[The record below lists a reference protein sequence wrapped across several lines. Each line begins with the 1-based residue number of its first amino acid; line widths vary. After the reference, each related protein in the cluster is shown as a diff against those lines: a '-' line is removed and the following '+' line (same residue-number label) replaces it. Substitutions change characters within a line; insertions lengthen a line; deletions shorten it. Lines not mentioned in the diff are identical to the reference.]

1 MAIEAEHRV
10 LVIDALVLAPDV
22 PEGAEFLYDT
32 NCFQWL
38 KKHWTGISSFKWQT
52 LSVRNTEICT
62 AFNISMS

>member
-22 PEGAEFLYDT
+22 PEGAEFYDK

-38 KKHWTGISSFKWQT
+38 KKHWTGISSFKRQR
-52 LSVRNTEICT
+52 LSVRNTEICM